1 MLLIF
6 PPTLN
11 LLKYRYCTTSG
22 LPVAYFTNMDLLK
35 EARYKIIQ
43 NDRFS

>member
-1 MLLIF
+1 MLQNYDENCG
-6 PPTLN
+6 TA
-11 LLKYRYCTTSG
+11 LKYVIYEI
-22 LPVAYFTNMDLLK
+22 K